1 MYVIGMPFF
10 YIFVELDDAPSV
22 MFFCLGPAF
31 ASMVIA
37 VFVAVLQRLL
47 QEAIEI
53 KSEYDLTV

>member
-37 VFVAVLQRLL
+37 VVVAVLKDFYKKRL
-47 QEAIEI
+47 
-53 KSEYDLTV
+53 K